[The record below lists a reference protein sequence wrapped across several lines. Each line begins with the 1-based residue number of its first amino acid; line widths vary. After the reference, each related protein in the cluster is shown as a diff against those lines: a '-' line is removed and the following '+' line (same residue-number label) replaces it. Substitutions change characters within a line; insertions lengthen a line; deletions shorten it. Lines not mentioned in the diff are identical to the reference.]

1 MDALYLL
8 SYEGF
13 WLRGEDLNLRPPGY
27 EPDELPAAPPRDLP
41 YLFLMVEGEG
51 FEPSK
56 RSRNRFTVCPLWPLG
71 NPSVNRKTNYTIAY
85 LDCQHYFSDF
95 CWLLI
100 PYPLKLASSLFSKYR
115 SSFLFTLCKAL
126 SMDLTCRCKSFAIS

>member
-13 WLRGEDLNLRPPGY
+13 WLRGKDLNLRPPGY
-27 EPDELPAAPPRDLP
+27 EPDELPAAPPRG
-41 YLFLMVEGEG
+41 FIFMVEGEG

-71 NPSVNRKTNYTIAY
+71 YPSVNRKINYTTASFP
-85 LDCQHYFSDF
+85 CQHLF
-95 CWLLI
+95 CEPLLVI
-100 PYPLKLASSLFSKYR
+100 FGFNL
-115 SSFLFTLCKAL
+115 
-126 SMDLTCRCKSFAIS
+126 